1 MGEPLK
7 AWYRLPQQI
16 LKRYFAK
23 LPSCPWGAIAFPP
36 ILSMVLLITL
46 AVSPW
51 TPEAIAQV
59 TVSPDFEAKVLKVLD
74 DNPEAI
80 LKSVGKYNRIQAERR
95 AQFQSQ
101 FRLSVRTNPDS
112 VIAGSPVKG
121 SSDATAI
128 TLIEF
133 SDFQCP
139 FCAQAQGEIQ
149 RFMARYGNRVQL
161 VYKHLPL
168 SNIHPQAVPAA
179 AASWAAHEQG
189 KFWPYHDALFRNQDR
204 LGEDLYLELA
214 QENDLDI
221 DQFNRDRN
229 SDAARAALEKD
240 VDLASSLEIQGTPTF
255 IMDGVLLEQAPTV
268 ANLTAAY
275 KSAAE
280 QR

>member
-101 FRLSVRTNPDS
+101 FRLQVRTNPES
-112 VIAGSPVKG
+112 VIADSPIKG
-121 SSDATAI
+121 NTDAEI

-139 FCAQAQGEIQ
+139 FCGQSQGELQ

-161 VYKHLPL
+161 IYKHLPL
-168 SNIHPQAVPAA
+168 ANIHPQAIPAA
-179 AASWAAHEQG
+179 AAAWAAHQQG
-189 KFWPYHDALFRNQDR
+189 KFWPFHDALFKNQDR
-204 LGEDLYLELA
+204 LGEELYLELA
-214 QENDLDI
+214 DRYKLDI
-221 DQFNRDRN
+221 EQFNRDRT
-229 SDAARAALEKD
+229 SEAASRALEADIK
-240 VDLASSLEIQGTPTF
+240 LANSLEIQGTPTF
-255 IMDGVLLEQAPTV
+255 LMDGVILQQAPSV
-268 ANLTAAY
+268 ENLTNAY
-275 KSAAE
+275 KSAAA